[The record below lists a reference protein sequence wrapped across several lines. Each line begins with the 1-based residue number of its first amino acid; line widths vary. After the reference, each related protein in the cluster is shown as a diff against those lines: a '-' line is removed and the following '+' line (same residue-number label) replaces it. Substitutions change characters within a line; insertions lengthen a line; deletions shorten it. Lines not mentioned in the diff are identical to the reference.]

1 MYDSGMIRRLF
12 STRTMLALV
21 GALGVFASGFATTNQ
36 VASAAPANGFG
47 TAIENLVSGPGAQSA
62 SNSWQYFEIPD
73 SLTSATLLPNW
84 QTTGNECILNQ
95 NQWDNDRVNG
105 NYPFV
110 QFVQT
115 RPASNLHG
123 GNTFGNDAELLIHPD
138 NSSYRAAIGWKNT
151 TGATLFID
159 YAATLKLAFPQ
170 NNSDGI
176 AYSFQRGLSGTARY
190 LSLKTGTISNGSTA
204 TSQLNGLVELQSGEL
219 VYLTVGNKGNY
230 FWDHTIVTMSVNLS
244 APPVST
250 VVGTDTVVT
259 FSSVGSRTWTVPANV
274 SSLQYLIV
282 GGGGGGSGGGG
293 GAGGV
298 VYNSSYSVTPGNSY
312 TVVVGDGGSGSA
324 ASVSGG
330 DGSNSSFNSIVAY
343 GGGGGGARQTGG
355 RAGASSGGSGQD
367 SNAASGAASQGF
379 RGGDGL
385 STAACTSASGGGGAG
400 SAGLQGFTQCSPQI
414 PWGGNGGIG
423 VAYSISGS
431 STYYGG
437 GGGGG
442 PNNNSS
448 TTVEFG
454 RGGNGGGG
462 NGGNGDRVNGTDGLA
477 NTGGGG
483 GGGDWEAS
491 GAGNGGSGIV
501 IVRYTTPSVP
511 VNSAVPVVSGSA
523 RTGATLTTT
532 NGSWS
537 GSPSSYTYQ
546 WKRATTSGGS
556 YTNIASATSSTYV
569 LTDDDID
576 KYIKVSVIATNGI
589 GSSTAELSAATS
601 VVSDLPDSVVPTA
614 TNPVSTATGF
624 TFSISNYSASYT
636 YVLTTS
642 KGSVSRSTD
651 DVTVTGLTAG
661 ESATV
666 TIAVTRTNYKPG
678 SKTVTGSATPAATT
692 TTSTTVAPAL
702 SIVIQAPV
710 TTVAQGQ
717 ASVATVAPTTTTLP
731 VLGANGLPIPT
742 TSTTST
748 TIPLTQS
755 KAVVTTTL
763 PRTVTTT
770 TVGPPVVGKVD
781 AGQSAVQVDGV
792 TTDAVVTRDNNQMV
806 VNAGSVNATLSGA
819 DGAGKTLPLD
829 TDGTVHLS
837 AGDVIKVSVGG
848 FEPKSV
854 VEVWLFSTPT
864 QLGTAV
870 VGADGTMSGTDK
882 LPFGVK
888 SGAHRVVVT
897 AKLPNGKST
906 TFTLGILVGKITK
919 TSTLT
924 RVLIAIPI
932 SLAIG
937 FGFLLPTQLRRR
949 RKGLSA

>member
-1 MYDSGMIRRLF
+1 
-12 STRTMLALV
+12 MLALV
-21 GALGVFASGFATTNQ
+21 GALGVLTSGLTVSNH
-36 VASAAPANGFG
+36 VVSAAPASGLG
-47 TAIENLVSGPGAQSA
+47 SVIENFVSGPTAQST

-73 SLTSATLLPNW
+73 TLSTATLLPNW
-84 QTTGNECILNQ
+84 QTTGNEIISNQ

-110 QFVQT
+110 QLVQT
-115 RPASNLHG
+115 PPVPTFG
-123 GNTFGNDAELLIHPD
+123 GNAGVLIHPD

-151 TGATLFID
+151 TGATVIID
-159 YAATLKLAFPQ
+159 YAATLKFAYPG
-170 NNSDGI
+170 NNSDGVT
-176 AYSFQRGLSGTARY
+176 YSFQRGLSGAARY
-190 LSLKTGTISNGSTA
+190 LALKSGVITAGSTA
-204 TSQLNGLVELQSGEL
+204 TIQLSGSLVELQSGEL
-219 VYLTVGNKGNY
+219 IYLTVGNNGNY
-230 FWDHTIVTMSVNLS
+230 YWDHTIATMSISFS

-259 FSSVGSRTWTVPANV
+259 FSSVGSRSWTVPANV

-298 VYNSSYSVTPGNSY
+298 LYNSSYSVTPGNSY

-330 DGSNSSFNSIVAY
+330 DGSNSSFNNIVAY

-448 TTVEFG
+448 TTVDLG

-511 VNSAVPVVSGSA
+511 VNSAVPVISGSA

-692 TTSTTVAPAL
+692 TTTAAPAL

-717 ASVATVAPTTTTLP
+717 ASVATIAPTTTTLP
-731 VLGANGLPIPT
+731 VLGANGLPVPT
-742 TSTTST
+742 TASSAK
-748 TIPLTQS
+748 PKS
-755 KAVVTTTL
+755 VVTTTL
-763 PRTVTTT
+763 PAAVTTT
-770 TVGPPVVGKVD
+770 TVGPPVIGKVA
-781 AGQSAVQVDGV
+781 AGQTAVQVDGV
-792 TTDAVVTRDNNQMV
+792 DTDAKVSRENNQMV
-806 VNAGSVNATLSGA
+806 VNAGSVSATLSGA
-819 DGAGKTLPLD
+819 DSTGKILPLD

-848 FEPKSV
+848 FEPDSV

-864 QLGTAV
+864 QLGSAV
-870 VGADGTMSGTDK
+870 VDADGTMSGTYK
-882 LPFGVK
+882 LPFGIK
-888 SGAHRVVVT
+888 SGSHRVVVT

-906 TFTLGILVGKITK
+906 TFTLGILVGKIAK

-924 RVLIAIPI
+924 RILIAIPI
-932 SLAIG
+932 TLAVG

-949 RKGLSA
+949 RKIRTA

>member
-1 MYDSGMIRRLF
+1 
-12 STRTMLALV
+12 MLALV
-21 GALGVFASGFATTNQ
+21 GALGVLTSGLTVSNH
-36 VASAAPANGFG
+36 VVSAAPASGLG
-47 TAIENLVSGPGAQSA
+47 SVIENFVSGPTAQST

-73 SLTSATLLPNW
+73 TLSTATLLPNW
-84 QTTGNECILNQ
+84 QTTGNEIISNQ

-110 QFVQT
+110 QLVQT
-115 RPASNLHG
+115 PPVPTFG
-123 GNTFGNDAELLIHPD
+123 GNAGVLIHPD

-151 TGATLFID
+151 TGATVIID
-159 YAATLKLAFPQ
+159 YAATLKFAYPG
-170 NNSDGI
+170 NNSDGVT
-176 AYSFQRGLSGTARY
+176 YSFQRGLSGAARY
-190 LSLKTGTISNGSTA
+190 LALKSGVITAGSTA
-204 TSQLNGLVELQSGEL
+204 TIQLSGSLVELQSGEL
-219 VYLTVGNKGNY
+219 IYLTVGNNGNY
-230 FWDHTIVTMSVNLS
+230 YWDHTIATMSISLS

-259 FSSVGSRTWTVPANV
+259 FSSVGSRSWTVPANV

-298 VYNSSYSVTPGNSY
+298 LYNSSYSVTPGNSY

-324 ASVSGG
+324 ASTSGG
-330 DGSNSSFNSIVAY
+330 DGFNSSFNSIVAY
-343 GGGGGGARQTGG
+343 GGGGGGARQAGG
-355 RAGASSGGSGQD
+355 RAGASSGGAGQD
-367 SNAASGAASQGF
+367 TIAAPGASSQGF
-379 RGGDGL
+379 AGATGPSAD
-385 STAACTSASGGGGAG
+385 AATGAGGGGGAG
-400 SAGLQGFTQCSPQI
+400 SVGIRGFLYSEYTRAQRTP
-414 PWGGNGGIG
+414 GGNGGNG
-423 VAYSISGS
+423 LPYSISGT

-442 PNNNSS
+442 ANNNTSP
-448 TTVEFG
+448 TVEFG

-462 NGGNGDRVNGTDGLA
+462 DGANANLGNGTAGQA

-491 GAGNGGSGIV
+491 GANGGSGIV
-501 IVRYTTPSVP
+501 IVRYTTPAAPS
-511 VNSAVPVVSGSA
+511 NSAVPVISGST
-523 RTGATLTTT
+523 RTGETLTTT

-546 WKRATTSGGS
+546 WKRAATSGGS
-556 YTNIASATSSTYV
+556 YTNIGSATSSTYV

-614 TNPVSTATGF
+614 TSPVATATGF
-624 TFSISNYSASYT
+624 KFTISNYSSNYT
-636 YVLTTS
+636 YALTTT
-642 KGSVSRSTD
+642 KGSVTRSTD
-651 DVTVTGLTAG
+651 DVAVTGLTAG

-666 TIAVTRTNYKPG
+666 TIAVTRSNYKPV
-678 SKTVTGSATPAATT
+678 SKTITGSAIPTAITT
-692 TTSTTVAPAL
+692 TTAAPAL
-702 SIVIQAPV
+702 SIAIQAPV

-717 ASVATVAPTTTTLP
+717 ASVATVAPTTSTLP
-731 VLGANGLPIPT
+731 ILGASGVPVPT
-742 TSTTST
+742 T
-748 TIPLTQS
+748 TIAQARSRT
-755 KAVVTTTL
+755 AVTTTV
-763 PRTVTTT
+763 PV
-770 TVGPPVVGKVD
+770 VVKNAAPAPPVVAKVD
-781 AGQSAVQVDGV
+781 AGQTAVQVDGV
-792 TTDAVVTRDNNQMV
+792 KTDAVVTRDNNQMV

-819 DGAGKTLPLD
+819 DSNGKTLPLD

-848 FEPKSV
+848 FEPESV

-864 QLGTAV
+864 QLGSAV
-870 VGADGTMSGTDK
+870 VEADGTMSGSYK
-882 LPFGVK
+882 LPFGIK
-888 SGAHRVVVT
+888 SGSHRVVVT

-906 TFTLGILVGKITK
+906 TFTLGILVGNIST

-932 SLAIG
+932 ALAIC
-937 FGFLLPTQLRRR
+937 FGFLLPNQLRRR
-949 RKGLSA
+949 RKTRIA

>member
-1 MYDSGMIRRLF
+1 MYDSEMIRRF
-12 STRTMLALV
+12 VPTRTMLALV
-21 GALGVFASGFATTNQ
+21 GALGVFAAGFASTSHVVT
-36 VASAAPANGFG
+36 AAPAGGYG

-73 SLTSATLLPNW
+73 NLSTATLLPNW
-84 QTTGNECILNQ
+84 QTTGNECVLNQ

-110 QFVQT
+110 QFIQT

-123 GNTFGNDAELLIHPD
+123 GNTFGSNAELLIHPD
-138 NSSYRAAIGWKNT
+138 SSSYRAAIGWKNI
-151 TGATLFID
+151 TGATVLID

-170 NNSDGI
+170 NNNDGI
-176 AYSFQRGLSGTARY
+176 AYTFQRGLSGTARY
-190 LSLKTGTISNGSTA
+190 LSLKTGTISNGSTT

-259 FSSVGSRTWTVPANV
+259 FSSVGSRSWTVPANV

-343 GGGGGGARQTGG
+343 GGGGGGARQAGG
-355 RAGASSGGSGQD
+355 RAGASSGGAGQD
-367 SNAASGAASQGF
+367 SNAAPGASSQGF
-379 RGGDGL
+379 AGATGP
-385 STAACTSASGGGGAG
+385 STASATGAGGGGGAG
-400 SAGLQGFTQCSPQI
+400 SVGIRGFLYSEFPGAQRTP
-414 PWGGNGGIG
+414 GGNGGDG
-423 VAYSISGS
+423 LPYSISGT

-442 PNNNSS
+442 ANNNSS
-448 TTVEFG
+448 ATVEFG

-462 NGGNGDRVNGTDGLA
+462 NGANNDRVNGTAGQA

-491 GAGNGGSGIV
+491 GANGGSGIV
-501 IVRYTTPSVP
+501 IVRYTTPAAP
-511 VNSAVPVVSGSA
+511 INSAVPVISGST

-537 GSPSSYTYQ
+537 GSPSTYAYQ
-546 WKRATTSGGS
+546 WKRASSSGGL
-556 YTNIASATSSTYV
+556 YTNITSATNSTYV
-569 LTDDDID
+569 LTDTDID
-576 KYIKVSVIATNGI
+576 RYIKVSVIATNGI

-624 TFSISNYSASYT
+624 TFTISNYSTSYT

-651 DVTVTGLTAG
+651 DITVTGLVAG

-666 TIAVTRTNYKPG
+666 TIAVTRANYKAG
-678 SKTVTGSATPAATT
+678 SKTVIGTAIPAVTT
-692 TTSTTVAPAL
+692 TTAAPAL

-710 TTVAQGQ
+710 TTVPQGQ
-717 ASVATVAPTTTTLP
+717 ASVATIAPTTTTLP
-731 VLGANGLPIPT
+731 VLGANGIPVPT
-742 TSTTST
+742 TTTVAPSRSST
-748 TIPLTQS
+748 
-755 KAVVTTTL
+755 AATTTL
-763 PRTVTTT
+763 PRIVTTT
-770 TVGPPVVGKVD
+770 TVGPPVVDKVD
-781 AGQSAVQVDGV
+781 AGQTAVQVDGV
-792 TTDAVVTRDNNQMV
+792 KTDATVTRDNNQMV
-806 VNAGSVNATLSGA
+806 VTAGSLSATLSGL
-819 DGAGKTLPLD
+819 DKSGKRSPLD
-829 TDGTVHLS
+829 SDGNIHLN
-837 AGDVIKVSVGG
+837 AGDEVKISVGG
-848 FEPKSV
+848 FKPGSV

-870 VGADGTMSGTDK
+870 VGADGTVSGTYK
-882 LPFGVK
+882 LPSGTK
-888 SGAHRVVVT
+888 SGTHRIVVT
-897 AKLPNGKST
+897 AKLANGKPTS
-906 TFTLGILVGKITK
+906 FTLGILVGDIST

-932 SLAIG
+932 TLAIG

-949 RKGLSA
+949 RKSLIS